1 MLPDIKSLRKA
12 QTKANVE
19 AWLRPL
25 YQVASWSDYGCPT
38 VEIIEVREDRCLLSY
53 SVEFEEWLRTGM
65 DRWDLLIGKHKPIGR
80 KTAVKGW
87 RERRATW
94 AAQIIHHYD
103 VEVGPF
109 FEFDFDPHNPNWGL
123 FYTILHIKDAAKEKL
138 TGRRVDP
145 FKVAK
150 ALRKRGLEV
159 LDVRQTPQS
168 IAA

>member
-1 MLPDIKSLRKA
+1 MLADITSLRKA

-19 AWLRPL
+19 AWLCNF
-25 YQVASWSDYGCPT
+25 YQVRRWSDYGCQT
-38 VEIIEVREDRCLLSY
+38 VEIIESREDRCLLSY
-53 SVEFEEWLRTGM
+53 SPEFEAWLQAIM

-87 RERRATW
+87 RERIAKW

-145 FKVAK
+145 FKVAE
-150 ALRKRGLEV
+150 ALRKRGIKV
-159 LDVRQTPQS
+159 SDVRQTPQS

>member
-1 MLPDIKSLRKA
+1 MLTDIASLRKA

-19 AWLRPL
+19 AWLCNF
-25 YQVASWSDYGCPT
+25 YQVRRWPEAWPP
-38 VEIIEVREDRCLLSY
+38 VEITEVHEDRCLLSY
-53 SVEFEEWLRTGM
+53 SIEFEEWVRAGM

-87 RERRATW
+87 RERIAKW

-159 LDVRQTPQS
+159 ADVRQTPQS